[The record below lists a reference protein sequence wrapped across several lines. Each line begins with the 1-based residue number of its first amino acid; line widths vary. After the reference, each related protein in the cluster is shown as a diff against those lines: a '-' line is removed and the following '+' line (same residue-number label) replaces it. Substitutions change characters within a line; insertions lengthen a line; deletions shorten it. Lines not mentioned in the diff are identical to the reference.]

1 MKKINNNRRQWAL
14 LLMLLVWF
22 PINVFAQSDQFEM
35 VIEKTDGT
43 ELAFLITNDFPVL
56 QYQYGGED
64 GINTLDIQHP
74 NGLSTIPCPEI
85 KRLYTREVDNTGIK
99 GVTYALE
106 EQMYDISGRQLN
118 LKRELLSK
126 GIYIKNGKKYIV
138 K

>member
-14 LLMLLVWF
+14 LLMLLVWL

-56 QYQYGGED
+56 QYQYGGEN